1 VVKRRVRAYIAG
13 RHRQEIAMTESN
25 RAEWEKE
32 LQILLEQIR
41 DHPSADL
48 GRERARVT
56 VLTKLLGEQAPAH

>member
-1 VVKRRVRAYIAG
+1 
-13 RHRQEIAMTESN
+13 MTESN